1 MLGTYMS
8 DCGVNVHKSGELK
21 IPTIR
26 LSKLACTSAVGALA
40 DSAVAF
46 EHCEHTTPVGRNG
59 GTQPE
64 TISVLS
70 TRGVLHS
77 CRCDIK

>member
-21 IPTIR
+21 IPMIR

-40 DSAVAF
+40 GSAIAV
-46 EHCEHTTPVGRNG
+46 EHREHTTPVGRNG
-59 GTQPE
+59 VAQPE

-70 TRGVLHS
+70 TRGVSHS
-77 CRCDIK
+77 CKGDIK